1 MKVPFVD
8 FKDMHGEIRDD
19 LDQAYKKVMDSNWF
33 IGGSSIKV
41 RI

>member
-19 LDQAYKKVMDSNWF
+19 LDQAYKKSDGQQLVHW
-33 IGGSSIKV
+33 GAV
-41 RI
+41 R